1 MHIMKKQVLLII
13 LLALPLWL
21 KAADVSVTGLRTEQM
36 VDPMGLDTAAPRMS
50 WRLESSQRNVMQTAY
65 RILVASSPELL
76 AQDKGDLWDS
86 GKVESDAVR
95 MDSLSREAF
104 EKQSACLLE
113 SEKLYQSR

>member
-36 VDPMGLDTAAPRMS
+36 VDPMGLDTAVPRMS

-76 AQDKGDLWDS
+76 AQDKGDLWDPE
-86 GKVESDAVR
+86 KWNPCVR

>member
-86 GKVESDAVR
+86 GKVVR

>member
-50 WRLESSQRNVMQTAY
+50 WRVGIFSKKCDADRL
-65 RILVASSPELL
+65 P
-76 AQDKGDLWDS
+76 DLGCVFS
-86 GKVESDAVR
+86 
-95 MDSLSREAF
+95 
-104 EKQSACLLE
+104 
-113 SEKLYQSR
+113 

>member
-50 WRLESSQRNVMQTAY
+50 WRLDVYKRQGTYPTGRCRTDDTRTN
-65 RILVASSPELL
+65 L
-76 AQDKGDLWDS
+76 
-86 GKVESDAVR
+86 
-95 MDSLSREAF
+95 
-104 EKQSACLLE
+104 
-113 SEKLYQSR
+113 

>member
-1 MHIMKKQVLLII
+1 MPYRNGISKKYAYHEKQVLLII

-86 GKVESDAVR
+86 GKWNPMRPYGFPIKGSV
-95 MDSLSREAF
+95 
-104 EKQSACLLE
+104 
-113 SEKLYQSR
+113 

>member
-50 WRLESSQRNVMQTAY
+50 WRLESSPKKCDADR
-65 RILVASSPELL
+65 LP
-76 AQDKGDLWDS
+76 DLGCVFS
-86 GKVESDAVR
+86 
-95 MDSLSREAF
+95 
-104 EKQSACLLE
+104 
-113 SEKLYQSR
+113 